1 MSSRDADITPSSFEL
16 PDDIDDEPTT
26 SFLAVHNS
34 NASPPTRSP
43 YHLPTS
49 EKLRGVANRI
59 IFSRYYVLFYFVMM
73 SLSMVTVVMSLMARS
88 TCPMSGQ
95 IYSTAVC

>member
-1 MSSRDADITPSSFEL
+1 MSRPDPSITPSSFEL
-16 PDDIDDEPTT
+16 PDDIDEDEPTT
-26 SFLAVHNS
+26 SFLNVNNNGNS
-34 NASPPTRSP
+34 MPTRSP

-73 SLSMVTVVMSLMARS
+73 SLSMVTVVISLMARS
-88 TCPMSGQ
+88 E
-95 IYSTAVC
+95 